1 MIILKAIIFYQLA
14 VNYRNF
20 GLITWDRH
28 KNVHCGGMAGWNKKR
43 QDAGLEKSILDP
55 LSWNLFFSW
64 RTNAFASFQLLCIE
78 PLMSV
83 RLPPSPSEL
92 ELQNSR
98 KQVIVTTA
106 PRQTRTSCS
115 ERLQVPLIMMWSIW
129 RLFLLSWNAIS
140 ACGYPCPGKV
150 RVDLMVDGG
159 NPFLLMVN
167 ILLPLTVCN

>member
-1 MIILKAIIFYQLA
+1 MFTA
-14 VNYRNF
+14 
-20 GLITWDRH
+20 
-28 KNVHCGGMAGWNKKR
+28 AGWRGEIKKK
-43 QDAGLEKSILDP
+43 AGCRIGKVCFGPSVLKLV
-55 LSWNLFFSW
+55 LFLKDKRFHNI
-64 RTNAFASFQLLCIE
+64 RSFQLLCIE

-98 KQVIVTTA
+98 KQVIVTIA

-115 ERLQVPLIMMWSIW
+115 ELLQVPLIMMWSSW
-129 RLFLLSWNAIS
+129 WLFLLSWNAIS

-167 ILLPLTVCN
+167 ILWPLKVCN

>member
-1 MIILKAIIFYQLA
+1 MFTA
-14 VNYRNF
+14 
-20 GLITWDRH
+20 
-28 KNVHCGGMAGWNKKR
+28 AGWRGEIKKK
-43 QDAGLEKSILDP
+43 AGCRIGKVYFGPSVLKLV
-55 LSWNLFFSW
+55 LFLKDKRF
-64 RTNAFASFQLLCIE
+64 RNIGSFQPLCIE

-115 ERLQVPLIMMWSIW
+115 ERLQVPLIMKWSSW
-129 RLFLLSWNAIS
+129 WLFLLSWNAIS

-167 ILLPLTVCN
+167 ILWPLTVCN

>member
-1 MIILKAIIFYQLA
+1 MFTA
-14 VNYRNF
+14 
-20 GLITWDRH
+20 
-28 KNVHCGGMAGWNKKR
+28 AGWRGEIKKR

-64 RTNAFASFQLLCIE
+64 RTNAFATSGRFSLSAWIE

-115 ERLQVPLIMMWSIW
+115 ELLQVPLIMMWSSW
-129 RLFLLSWNAIS
+129 WLFLLSWNAIS

-167 ILLPLTVCN
+167 ILWPLTVCN